1 VTFQLDENSILTVV
15 AKEMGSGQTKSITI
29 ANDEGRLT
37 ASEIERMVA
46 DAEKFAEEDKLIK
59 EKLEAKHQFDN
70 YIYTMRSTIEDP
82 AKLANKL
89 DYDDIEAISDALRD
103 ASDWMAS
110 NDDADKDEYEEN
122 MKTL

>member
-1 VTFQLDENSILTVV
+1 
-15 AKEMGSGQTKSITI
+15 MGSGQTKSITI
-29 ANDEGRLT
+29 ANDKGRLT

-46 DAEKFAEEDKLIK
+46 DAEKYAEEDKLIK
-59 EKLEAKHQFDN
+59 EKLEAKQQFDN

-82 AKLANKL
+82 SKLANKL
-89 DYDDIEAISDALRD
+89 DSDDIEAISEALRD

>member
-29 ANDEGRLT
+29 ANDKGRLT

-46 DAEKFAEEDKLIK
+46 DAEKYAEEDKLIK
-59 EKLEAKHQFDN
+59 EKLEAKQQFDN

-82 AKLANKL
+82 SKLANKL
-89 DYDDIEAISDALRD
+89 DSDDIEAISEALRD
-103 ASDWMAS
+103 A
-110 NDDADKDEYEEN
+110 
-122 MKTL
+122 